1 MKNLHLIPTNKPSRF
16 IYSTKYNKFMF
27 CYEAPF
33 FLDDVQA
40 QHKNIYITNDEEI
53 KEGEIGYIIDKQN
66 NIRKVERVQTKNI
79 GTPSYYCNSHSCDS
93 SVSNVCY
100 SIPIE
105 DCKKIILTTDED
117 LIKDCVQAI
126 DDEFLEWF
134 VKNPSC
140 EKVEVEEEDYSQRC
154 KECGETVKRGY
165 NCSKGCFMKSG
176 NFIPT
181 DKNIKY
187 KIIIPKEE
195 PKQEIIEDKI
205 YQAIGLSANKQGIIN
220 QALATSKVMDILK
233 KEIIVKQE
241 TLEEAAE
248 KLTLEYELG
257 NTGKIDTEDAKEMLI
272 EFAKYQAERSYSEAI
287 EFIEWINDPINPFIK
302 HNNKWIQ
309 ACGNSTSW
317 TTKEL
322 FEQFKKK

>member
-1 MKNLHLIPTNKPSRF
+1 MKNLHLIPTDKPSRF

-53 KEGEIGYIIDKQN
+53 KEGDWTLMFDDLGNLFLCDKPQ
-66 NIRKVERVQTKNI
+66 QYL
-79 GTPSYYCNSHSCDS
+79 G
-93 SVSNVCY
+93 
-100 SIPIE
+100 IE
-105 DCKKIILTTDED
+105 KGHHLNKGLKKIILTTNQD
-117 LIKDCVQAI
+117 LIKDGVQAI

>member
-1 MKNLHLIPTNKPSRF
+1 MKNLWLLPTDKPSKLYKNLLTDKLF
-16 IYSTKYNKFMF
+16 ILKNSIMDVSECNRKY
-27 CYEAPF
+27 
-33 FLDDVQA
+33 Q
-40 QHKNIYITNDEEI
+40 NIYITNDEEI
-53 KEGEIGYIIDKQN
+53 KEGDYVGYPTLKNWVPVKYLEGDLTG
-66 NIRKVERVQTKNI
+66 VE
-79 GTPSYYCNSHSCDS
+79 
-93 SVSNVCY
+93 
-100 SIPIE
+100 
-105 DCKKIILTTDED
+105 KKIILTTDQD

-140 EKVEVEEEDYSQRC
+140 EEVKVE
-154 KECGETVKRGY
+154 
-165 NCSKGCFMKSG
+165 NMACSG
-176 NFIPT
+176 
-181 DKNIKY
+181 Y
-187 KIIIPKEE
+187 KIIIPKEKPLTKLQIAKNIDAIGIGKE
-195 PKQEIIEDKI
+195 ELKQEIIEDKI

-248 KLTLEYELG
+248 RYEETDF
-257 NTGKIDTEDAKEMLI
+257 NTTPTEETSQMMIQRAFINGAKWEQERNYSDVID
-272 EFAKYQAERSYSEAI
+272 
-287 EFIEWINDPINPFIK
+287 FIEWINDPINPFIK

>member
-1 MKNLHLIPTNKPSRF
+1 MKNLWLLPTDKPSKLYKNLLTDKLF
-16 IYSTKYNKFMF
+16 ILKNSIMDVSECNRKY
-27 CYEAPF
+27 
-33 FLDDVQA
+33 Q
-40 QHKNIYITNDEEI
+40 NIYITNDEEI
-53 KEGEIGYIIDKQN
+53 KEGDYVGYPTLKNWVPVKYLEGDLTG
-66 NIRKVERVQTKNI
+66 VE
-79 GTPSYYCNSHSCDS
+79 
-93 SVSNVCY
+93 
-100 SIPIE
+100 
-105 DCKKIILTTDED
+105 KKIILTTDQD

-140 EKVEVEEEDYSQRC
+140 EEVKVE
-154 KECGETVKRGY
+154 
-165 NCSKGCFMKSG
+165 NMACSG
-176 NFIPT
+176 
-181 DKNIKY
+181 Y
-187 KIIIPKEE
+187 KIIIPKEKPLTKLQIAKNIDAIGIGKE
-195 PKQEIIEDKI
+195 ELKQEIIEDKI

-248 KLTLEYELG
+248 RYEETDF
-257 NTGKIDTEDAKEMLI
+257 NTTPTEETSQMMIQRAFINGAKWEQERNYSNVID
-272 EFAKYQAERSYSEAI
+272 
-287 EFIEWINDPINPFIK
+287 FIEWINDPINPFIK